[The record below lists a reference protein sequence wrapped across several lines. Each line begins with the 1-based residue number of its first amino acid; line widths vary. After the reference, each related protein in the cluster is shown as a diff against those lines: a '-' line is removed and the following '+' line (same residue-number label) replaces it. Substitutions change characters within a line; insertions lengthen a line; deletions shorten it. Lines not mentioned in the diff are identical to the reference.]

1 MARIQQQNQ
10 LQNSGGWAVSNAGH
24 SQLGSAVLTPTERPL
39 SFLEIQQEQQQ
50 QSGLGGSASSGH
62 ISKKTQKAMVRRKM
76 VTTIVRC

>member
-10 LQNSGGWAVSNAGH
+10 LQNSGGWAMSNSGH
-24 SQLGSAVLTPTERPL
+24 SQLGSVVLTPTERPL

-50 QSGLGGSASSGH
+50 QSGLAGSAPAGH

-76 VTTIVRC
+76 GTTIVRC